1 MLSNAS
7 KYAILSTL
15 YLAEHSNEE
24 RKISV
29 KEIAENIDIPS
40 PFLAKLFQQLVRGKI
55 ISSTKGPHGG
65 FYLSEKNKKKNVL
78 DIIDNIDGLNKLNGC
93 FLGLNEC
100 DSTNPCPVHYI
111 VVPFKNNILEK
122 FRDITIME
130 FAQEISDKGTFLAI
144 NNIDPSLDGP
154 AE

>member
-29 KEIAENIDIPS
+29 KEIAENIEVPS

-55 ISSTKGPHGG
+55 ISSSKGPHGG
-65 FYLSEKNKKKNVL
+65 FYLSEKNKQKNVL

-100 DSTNPCPVHYI
+100 DATNPCPVHFI
-111 VVPFKNNILEK
+111 VVPFKNNILAK
-122 FRDITIME
+122 FRDLTIME
-130 FAQEISDKGTFLAI
+130 FAQEIADNGNLLTIKNGI
-144 NNIDPSLDGP
+144 PSLDTSI
-154 AE
+154 E